1 MTGIARDLVNRVML
15 MAQKIYSPSEIHL
28 VALAGTPKFWQRW
41 GFVEVPRG
49 AAAPQLDVGGVKS
62 TEFTCELAPTANP
75 DMISRPAA
83 SAAVMGAA
91 VIPAAAVNDCD
102 DAASYGA
109 DAVHMILSR
118 AKLLDQFKFLP

>member
-1 MTGIARDLVNRVML
+1 MTGVARDLVNRVML
-15 MAQKIYSPSEIHL
+15 MAQKFSEPSEIHL

-41 GFVEVPRG
+41 GFVEVPRS
-49 AAAPQLDVGGVKS
+49 AATPLVDVGGVKS
-62 TEFTCELAPTANP
+62 TECTCELAPTANP
-75 DMISRPAA
+75 KMISRPEA

-91 VIPAAAVNDCD
+91 VILAAAVNDCD

-109 DAVHMILSR
+109 DAVHMVLSR